1 MSNLSEEKSNII
13 NLFNQKKYN
22 KVSKIYRKNKEFD
35 LKDPEITKIAV
46 TSEFY
51 LKNFNQAEIYLKN
64 ILKEFNTA
72 ELNYLLGNIY
82 KIQNKNELSIEAFK
96 KTLNIN
102 RNFSAAYNNL
112 ANIYKKLK
120 QHQKAILN
128 YKEAIKTNPK
138 NLEAY
143 YNFANLLK
151 DNKNYKEAIINYEKV
166 IQINSNFQDAYN
178 NIGTIYSILGKFDK
192 CLEYFIKAI
201 EINKYFAEPYKNYV
215 QATKIRKND
224 KIFTI
229 LQKIVNEDDIPEDQ
243 REVFYYALSKSY
255 LDVEQNDLAFKYL
268 NLANEIKLKKT
279 NFSKKIQ
286 DKEFIKIEKFF
297 SKKLT
302 PLNKIEQEENIK
314 PIFILGMPRSGTTLV
329 EQIISN
335 HSKVFGGGEL
345 NFLPDAIESTNWVN
359 YENLDQISK
368 KIREKYIL
376 NLKKMSN
383 KKFITDKLPGN
394 FKRIGFIV
402 NCFPEAKILH
412 LERNPMAVCWSNYK
426 SNFNSDGMSFTLK
439 QEYIAE
445 YYLLYKNL
453 MDFWH
458 KKYSDKIII
467 VNYENLV
474 NNFRY
479 EVKNLF
485 LKIGLDWEENLYD
498 FHKNT
503 RPVETASFMQ
513 VRNKIFKNSSEQ
525 WKKYENYLKPMTDIL
540 KNNNIIF

>member
-22 KVSKIYRKNKEFD
+22 KISKIYKKNKEFN
-35 LKDPEITKIAV
+35 LKDPEIAKIAV

-128 YKEAIKTNPK
+128 YKKAIKTNPK

-151 DNKNYKEAIINYEKV
+151 DKKSYKEAIVNYEKV

-192 CLEYFIKAI
+192 CLEYFIRAI

-215 QATKIRKND
+215 QATKIKKND
-224 KIFTI
+224 KIFKI
-229 LQKIVNEDDIPEDQ
+229 LQKIVDEDKIPEDQ
-243 REVFYYALSKSY
+243 KDVFYYALSKSY

-268 NLANEIKLKKT
+268 NLANAIKLKKI
-279 NFSKKIQ
+279 NFSKKKQ
-286 DKEFIKIEKFF
+286 DKEFVKIEKFF
-297 SKKLT
+297 SKNQT
-302 PLNKIEQEENIK
+302 PLNKLKQEENIK

-335 HSKVFGGGEL
+335 HSEVFGGGEL
-345 NFLPDAIESTNWVN
+345 NFLPDAIESTNWDN
-359 YENLDQISK
+359 YENLDQISH

-376 NLKKMSN
+376 NLKKLSN
-383 KKFITDKLPGN
+383 KRFITDKLPGN

-402 NCFPEAKILH
+402 NCFPDAKILH
-412 LERNPMAVCWSNYK
+412 LQRNPMAVCWSNFK

-445 YYLLYKNL
+445 YYLSYKNL
-453 MDFWH
+453 MDFWY

>member
-22 KVSKIYRKNKEFD
+22 KISKIYKKNKEFN
-35 LKDPEITKIAV
+35 LKDPEIAKIAV

-151 DNKNYKEAIINYEKV
+151 DKKSYKEAIVNYEKV

-192 CLEYFIKAI
+192 CLEYFIRAI

-215 QATKIRKND
+215 QAIKIKKND
-224 KIFTI
+224 KIFKI
-229 LQKIVNEDDIPEDQ
+229 LQKIVDEDKIPEDQ
-243 REVFYYALSKSY
+243 KDVFYYALSKSY

-268 NLANEIKLKKT
+268 NLANEIKLKKI

-359 YENLDQISK
+359 YENLDQISN

-376 NLKKMSN
+376 NLKKLSN

-540 KNNNIIF
+540 KKNNIIF